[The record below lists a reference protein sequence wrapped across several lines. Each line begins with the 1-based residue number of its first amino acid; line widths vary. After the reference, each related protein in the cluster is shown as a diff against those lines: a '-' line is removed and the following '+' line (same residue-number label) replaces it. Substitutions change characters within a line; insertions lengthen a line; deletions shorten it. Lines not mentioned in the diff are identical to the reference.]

1 MFSMKIFVFRAGG
14 SLKAALCCAV
24 ALALVGLTAAFACDS
39 LFLPPKQAFC
49 ASNGRSLPIYSVQTP
64 EKKAAIGINCAWDD
78 RDILPMLSTLQQNGV
93 RATFFLLGEW
103 AQKYPDAART
113 IARAGQEIGSH
124 SNSHR
129 DMDTLSQEEI
139 LQEIHLSC
147 QNIHAACGQTPVLFR
162 PPSGAYNDLVID
174 CIHRSGCIPIQ
185 WDLDTLD
192 WQGLS
197 AQEIEQRVRRQLAPG
212 SILLLHAG
220 VEYSAQAL
228 PLILNVAQE
237 MGYQL
242 FPVGEL
248 IDPASSC
255 VDPSGRQLPAQS

>member
-1 MFSMKIFVFRAGG
+1 MLPTGAVCPSTRCKRRRKSCHRHQLRLGRPGHPADAVH
-14 SLKAALCCAV
+14 LAAKRGARHL
-24 ALALVGLTAAFACDS
+24 
-39 LFLPPKQAFC
+39 
-49 ASNGRSLPIYSVQTP
+49 
-64 EKKAAIGINCAWDD
+64 
-78 RDILPMLSTLQQNGV
+78 
-93 RATFFLLGEW
+93 FLLGEW

-220 VEYSAQAL
+220 AEYSAQAL

>member
-1 MFSMKIFVFRAGG
+1 MFSMKIFIFRAGG
-14 SLKAALCCAV
+14 IHKAVLLGAAV
-24 ALALVGLTAAFACDS
+24 LTVVALTAAFACDS

-49 ASNGRSLPIYSVQTP
+49 ASNGRSLPIYSVQMP

-78 RDILPMLSTLQQNGV
+78 QDILPMLSTLQQHQV
-93 RATFFLLGEW
+93 QATFFLLGEW

-139 LQEIHLSC
+139 LQEISLSC

-197 AQEIEQRVRRQLAPG
+197 AQEMEQRVRRRLAPG

-220 VEYSAQAL
+220 ADHSVQAL
-228 PLILNVAQE
+228 PLIINAAQE

-242 FPVGEL
+242 LPVGEL
-248 IDPASSC
+248 IYPASSR
-255 VDPSGRQLPAQS
+255 VDASGRQLPAED

>member
-1 MFSMKIFVFRAGG
+1 MKTFVFRAGG

-24 ALALVGLTAAFACDS
+24 ALALVGFTAAFACDS

-49 ASNGRSLPIYSVQTP
+49 ASNGRSLPIYSVQTS

-93 RATFFLLGEW
+93 DATFFLLGEW

-197 AQEIEQRVRRQLAPG
+197 AQETEQRCADSLLPAPFCCCTQVLNT
-212 SILLLHAG
+212 LL
-220 VEYSAQAL
+220 AL
-228 PLILNVAQE
+228 PL
-237 MGYQL
+237 
-242 FPVGEL
+242 F
-248 IDPASSC
+248 
-255 VDPSGRQLPAQS
+255 

>member
-1 MFSMKIFVFRAGG
+1 MKIFVFRAGG

-113 IARAGQEIGSH
+113 IARAGQEIGQPLQQPPRH
-124 SNSHR
+124 GYPFAGGDFTGNSSVLSKYPCCLRTDACPLSSTFRCLQRFGHR
-129 DMDTLSQEEI
+129 LHPSQR
-139 LQEIHLSC
+139 LHP
-147 QNIHAACGQTPVLFR
+147 HPVGF
-162 PPSGAYNDLVID
+162 G
-174 CIHRSGCIPIQ
+174 
-185 WDLDTLD
+185 
-192 WQGLS
+192 
-197 AQEIEQRVRRQLAPG
+197 
-212 SILLLHAG
+212 HAG
-220 VEYSAQAL
+220 LAGFVRA
-228 PLILNVAQE
+228 
-237 MGYQL
+237 G
-242 FPVGEL
+242 
-248 IDPASSC
+248 D
-255 VDPSGRQLPAQS
+255 

>member
-1 MFSMKIFVFRAGG
+1 M
-14 SLKAALCCAV
+14 
-24 ALALVGLTAAFACDS
+24 
-39 LFLPPKQAFC
+39 
-49 ASNGRSLPIYSVQTP
+49 GRL
-64 EKKAAIGINCAWDD
+64 
-78 RDILPMLSTLQQNGV
+78 
-93 RATFFLLGEW
+93 
-103 AQKYPDAART
+103 PDAART

-220 VEYSAQAL
+220 AEYSAQAL
-228 PLILNVAQE
+228 PLILNAAQE

>member
-1 MFSMKIFVFRAGG
+1 MKTFVFRAGG

-24 ALALVGLTAAFACDS
+24 ALALVGFTAAFACDS

-49 ASNGRSLPIYSVQTP
+49 ASNGRSLPIYSVQTS

-93 RATFFLLGEW
+93 HATFFLLGEW

-162 PPSGAYNDLVID
+162 PPSGATTIWSSTASIAAAASPSSGIWTRWTGRVCPRRRLS
-174 CIHRSGCIPIQ
+174 SGCAVNLLP
-185 WDLDTLD
+185 
-192 WQGLS
+192 
-197 AQEIEQRVRRQLAPG
+197 APFCCCT
-212 SILLLHAG
+212 
-220 VEYSAQAL
+220 QAL
-228 PLILNVAQE
+228 NTLLRHS
-237 MGYQL
+237 L
-242 FPVGEL
+242 
-248 IDPASSC
+248 
-255 VDPSGRQLPAQS
+255 

>member
-1 MFSMKIFVFRAGG
+1 MKTFVFRAGG

-24 ALALVGLTAAFACDS
+24 ALALVGFTAAFACDS

-49 ASNGRSLPIYSVQTP
+49 ASNGRSLPIYSVQTS

-93 RATFFLLGEW
+93 HATFFLLGEW

-147 QNIHAACGQTPVLFR
+147 QNIHAACGTDACPLSSTFR
-162 PPSGAYNDLVID
+162 CLQRFGHRLHPS
-174 CIHRSGCIPIQ
+174 
-185 WDLDTLD
+185 
-192 WQGLS
+192 
-197 AQEIEQRVRRQLAPG
+197 QR
-212 SILLLHAG
+212 LH
-220 VEYSAQAL
+220 
-228 PLILNVAQE
+228 PH
-237 MGYQL
+237 
-242 FPVGEL
+242 PVGFGYAGL
-248 IDPASSC
+248 AGSVRAGDRAAGAPTACSRLHSAAA
-255 VDPSGRQLPAQS
+255 RRR

>member
-1 MFSMKIFVFRAGG
+1 MKTFVFRAR
-14 SLKAALCCAV
+14 
-24 ALALVGLTAAFACDS
+24 LAES
-39 LFLPPKQAFC
+39 
-49 ASNGRSLPIYSVQTP
+49 RSLLCSRSCTGRIHRCVCLRQPVSAAQTGILCFQRAAVCP
-64 EKKAAIGINCAWDD
+64 STRCKRRRKKAAIGINCAWDD
-78 RDILPMLSTLQQNGV
+78 RDILPMLSTLQQNGEH
-93 RATFFLLGEW
+93 ATFFLLGEW
-103 AQKYPDAART
+103 AQKYPDAAGPSRVPVRRL
-113 IARAGQEIGSH
+113 APLQQPPRQV
-124 SNSHR
+124 
-129 DMDTLSQEEI
+129 TLSQEEI

-147 QNIHAACGQTPVLFR
+147 QNIHAAWRTDACPLSSTFR
-162 PPSGAYNDLVID
+162 CLQRFGHRLL
-174 CIHRSGCIPIQ
+174 HRSGCIPIQ

-220 VEYSAQAL
+220 AEYSAQAL

>member
-192 WQGLS
+192 
-197 AQEIEQRVRRQLAPG
+197 
-212 SILLLHAG
+212 
-220 VEYSAQAL
+220 
-228 PLILNVAQE
+228 
-237 MGYQL
+237 
-242 FPVGEL
+242 
-248 IDPASSC
+248 
-255 VDPSGRQLPAQS
+255 